1 MTDSAFAR
9 PILNLLSPEQIQLVH
24 EGSIKVLEH
33 TGMIVESDRARAVY
47 AKASDSVVI
56 DDIRVKFKRDVVEWA
71 IKAAPSTYDVYNRL
85 GEKVFTLG
93 NGWTRFGNGVT
104 NLFYQDPVT
113 DEVSLFTRKN
123 MEVGVRLAQSLNEY
137 DVISTLGVIRD
148 MPPAVAD
155 LYAVLE
161 MIANSTK
168 PLVLLISDEKL
179 FPGVLQL
186 IEHLHG
192 DVGNRPFIIPYLNP
206 VTPLKI
212 NEGTSDKL
220 LDSIEH
226 GIAAIFS
233 NYGMAGMSTP
243 ITPAGALTF
252 LNAELLAGVVL
263 SQLAKEGAPIICGSL
278 PAYFDMKTMV
288 DFMEMQS
295 FLINLGC
302 AEMMAHY
309 GIPHAGTSG
318 SGEGWSTDL
327 LAAGTNWTNHL
338 TSLMGKAGLAP
349 FVGSGLN
356 SKVYMPTQ
364 TVYANDVIAQAR
376 FFAQGF
382 PVDERTVGADE
393 IIYEMKENGHFL
405 MSEST
410 LAVYQNAYF
419 QGIFPRI
426 SLEKWEELGNPR
438 MEQLLRDR
446 TVELLSNQE
455 PPEDH
460 DELIRRGEEFLTG

>member
-1 MTDSAFAR
+1 MSQIAR
-9 PILNLLSPEQIQLVH
+9 PTLTLLSLEQIQRVH
-24 EGSIKVLEH
+24 EAALKVLEN
-33 TGMIVESDRARAVY
+33 TGLLVESDRARQVY
-47 AKASDSVVI
+47 AKGSGSILIEDN
-56 DDIRVKFKRDVVEWA
+56 RVKFKRDIVEWA

-93 NGWTRFGNGVT
+93 EGSTRFGNGVT

-113 DEVSLFTRKN
+113 DEVTQFTRKH
-123 MEVGVRLAQSLNEY
+123 MQLGVRLAQSLPEY

-148 MPPAVAD
+148 MPPQIAD
-155 LYAVLE
+155 LFAVLE
-161 MIANSTK
+161 MVANSTK

-179 FPGVLQL
+179 FPQVLDL
-186 IEHLHG
+186 IDHIHG

-220 LDSIEH
+220 LDSIER

-302 AEMMAHY
+302 AEMMAY
-309 GIPHAGTSG
+309 YKIPHAGTSG
-318 SGEGWSTDL
+318 SGEGWGADL
-327 LAAGTNWTNHL
+327 LAAGTNWANHL
-338 TSLMGKAGLAP
+338 TSLMGKSGLAP

-364 TVYANDVIAQAR
+364 TVYANEVSAQAR

-382 PVDERTVGADE
+382 EVDDRHVGADE

-405 MSEST
+405 MSELT
-410 LAVYQNAYF
+410 LERYQNAYF

-455 PPEDH
+455 APEDH
-460 DELIRRGEEFLTG
+460 DSIIARGEEFLR

>member
-1 MTDSAFAR
+1 MSQMAR
-9 PILNLLSPEQIQLVH
+9 PTLTLLSLEQIQRVH
-24 EGSIKVLEH
+24 QAALKVLEN
-33 TGMIVESDRARAVY
+33 TGLLVESDRARAVY
-47 AKASDSVVI
+47 AKGSDSI
-56 DDIRVKFKRDVVEWA
+56 LIEENRVKFKPDIVEWA
-71 IKAAPSTYDVYNRL
+71 IKAAPPTYDVYNRL

-93 NGWTRFGNGVT
+93 EGSTRFGNGVT

-113 DEVSLFTRKN
+113 DEVSQFTRKH
-123 MEVGVRLAQSLNEY
+123 MEMGVRLAQSLSEY
-137 DVISTLGVIRD
+137 DVISTLGVLRD
-148 MPPAVAD
+148 MPPQVAD
-155 LYAVLE
+155 LFAVLE

-179 FPGVLQL
+179 FPRVLDL
-186 IEHLHG
+186 IQHLHG

-243 ITPAGALTF
+243 ITPAGALAF
-252 LNAELLAGVVL
+252 LDAELLAGVVL

-295 FLINLGC
+295 FLINIAC
-302 AEMMAHY
+302 AEMMAY
-309 GIPHAGTSG
+309 YKIPHAGTSG
-318 SGEGWSTDL
+318 SGEGWGADL
-327 LAAGTNWTNHL
+327 LAAGTNWANHL
-338 TSLMGKAGLAP
+338 TSLMGKSGLAP

-382 PVDERTVGADE
+382 EVDDRHVGADE

-405 MSEST
+405 MSELT
-410 LAVYQNAYF
+410 LERYQNAYF

-455 PPEDH
+455 APEDH
-460 DELIRRGEEFLTG
+460 DSIIARGEEFLK

>member
-1 MTDSAFAR
+1 MPEPMLAR
-9 PILNLLSPEQIQLVH
+9 PILNLLSADQIQLVH
-24 EGSIKVLEH
+24 RGALKVLEH
-33 TGMIVESDRARAVY
+33 TGLIVESERARNVY
-47 AKASDSVVI
+47 AKAGDSVSI
-56 DDIRVKFKRDVVEWA
+56 DDIRVKFKPDVVEWA
-71 IKAAPSTYDVYNRL
+71 IKAAPATYDVYNRS

-93 NGWTRFGNGVT
+93 DSPTRFGNGVT

-113 DEVSLFTRKN
+113 DEVSHFTRKH
-123 MEVGVRLAQSLNEY
+123 MEMGVRLAQSLNEY
-137 DVISTLGVIRD
+137 DVISTLGVLRD
-148 MPPAVAD
+148 MPPQVAD

-161 MIANSTK
+161 MVANSTK

-179 FPGVLQL
+179 FPRVLEL
-186 IEHLHG
+186 IEHIHG
-192 DVGNRPFIIPYLNP
+192 DVGDRPFIIPYLNP

-318 SGEGWSTDL
+318 SGEGWSADL

-338 TSLMGKAGLAP
+338 TSLMGKSGLAP

-426 SLEKWEELGNPR
+426 SLEKWEELGNPK

-455 PPEDH
+455 APEDH
-460 DELIRRGEEFLTG
+460 DEIIRRGEEFLR